1 LKRFGA
7 QLKKARE
14 QRGITLDE
22 ISLST
27 KIGVRFLSALEEEHF
42 ERLPGG
48 IFNKGFVRSYARTLG
63 IDENQAIVDYL
74 AASGESQPKKPGDPS
89 EETPPLPAA
98 AATKR
103 EHSLSQFSWS
113 SLATPLLL
121 VLLVVL
127 LGFLAFQ
134 LRRLNISKRHE
145 VAEPVVASQHSQ
157 PAVPADREPSNQNQ
171 FQPPTPTPAT
181 FTVKIKATDES
192 WLSVTADGKE
202 VMQDTLAA
210 EEEKSIAA
218 RKEIVIK
225 AGNIGGLDLWFNGSQ
240 LPSQG
245 ENGNVRTLTFDANG
259 LRPPEHKKTV
269 VPE

>member
-1 LKRFGA
+1 LERFGA

-42 ERLPGG
+42 EQLPGG
-48 IFNKGFVRSYARTLG
+48 IFNKGFVRSYARTVG
-63 IDENQAIVDYL
+63 IDESQAIADYL
-74 AASGESQPKKPGDPS
+74 VASGEGQPKKPLEIN
-89 EETPPLPAA
+89 EETSPLPAA
-98 AATKR
+98 PPTNK
-103 EHSLSQFSWS
+103 ETSLSEFSWRT
-113 SLATPLLL
+113 LATPLLL
-121 VLLVVL
+121 ILLVVL
-127 LGFLAFQ
+127 LVFLTFQ
-134 LRRLNISKRHE
+134 LRRLNISKRNE
-145 VAEPVVASQHSQ
+145 ASEPMVASQHPQ
-157 PAVPADREPSNQNQ
+157 PAVPANREPANENQ
-171 FQPPTPTPAT
+171 FQSPTSAPAT
-181 FTVKIKATDES
+181 FTVKIKATDDS

-210 EEEKSIAA
+210 EEEKSIDAQ
-218 RKEIVIK
+218 KEIVIK
-225 AGNIGGLDLWFNGSQ
+225 AGNIGGLDLWFNGNK

-259 LRPPEHKKTV
+259 LRPLEHKKTV